1 MNRENKEIVDAL
13 RREVRQLQSDR
24 LVKLESERKLEQRL
38 MVGRQRVREVI
49 NQLVSEGLLIKY
61 EGKATYIV
69 PVIKNKYINL
79 ICSPSIKLNDP
90 FYNRMLME
98 LTSYSAKHSV
108 NMIPLTM
115 ETLEKGDDLS
125 PVLMIGKFEEE
136 MLQKIKAAY
145 SRVIS
150 FENYPDHDD
159 FAQIYFDHFKI
170 GINAAKV
177 LAGYGHKKVIHITG
191 PDTYA
196 SALYRKNGF
205 IRGARKNGL
214 EYVVLESK
222 MNFRGGYELSERVA
236 ELVALKK
243 FTAIFAANDWMAIG
257 LIQALRTK
265 GIEVPDQVSVLSVDN
280 IPLAG
285 QFSPGLTTYSLDAD
299 MMITECF
306 MLMDAAEGSLED
318 QKFHKRIIL
327 QPVLITRD
335 TLKRREDM
343 GDPSK
348 S

>member
-1 MNRENKEIVDAL
+1 
-13 RREVRQLQSDR
+13 
-24 LVKLESERKLEQRL
+24 
-38 MVGRQRVREVI
+38 
-49 NQLVSEGLLIKY
+49 
-61 EGKATYIV
+61 
-69 PVIKNKYINL
+69 
-79 ICSPSIKLNDP
+79 
-90 FYNRMLME
+90 ME

-205 IRGARKNGL
+205 IRA
-214 EYVVLESK
+214 ESSA
-222 MNFRGGYELSERVA
+222 F
-236 ELVALKK
+236 
-243 FTAIFAANDWMAIG
+243 
-257 LIQALRTK
+257 RTK
-265 GIEVPDQVSVLSVDN
+265 NALSGILHRNECRLGRRKRGN
-280 IPLAG
+280 YAG
-285 QFSPGLTTYSLDAD
+285 TSEERGT
-299 MMITECF
+299 CRK
-306 MLMDAAEGSLED
+306 G
-318 QKFHKRIIL
+318 
-327 QPVLITRD
+327 
-335 TLKRREDM
+335 
-343 GDPSK
+343 
-348 S
+348 